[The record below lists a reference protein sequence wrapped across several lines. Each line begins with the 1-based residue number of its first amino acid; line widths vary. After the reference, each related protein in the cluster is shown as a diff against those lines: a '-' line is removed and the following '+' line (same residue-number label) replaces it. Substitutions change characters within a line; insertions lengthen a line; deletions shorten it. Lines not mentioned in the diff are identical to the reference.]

1 MCTYLCENSIWAA
14 LDLLDKKP
22 GGLFQF
28 VALSSHQGDEC
39 SFLQRLFGERQA
51 NASRGTCDEDM
62 LSRERWYEVAV
73 GLRLLHLVEDSC
85 CKNYKR
91 NSKSCTDC

>member
-1 MCTYLCENSIWAA
+1 MHDKEVSKKIEIYNSSSSLAPSSEEECTGAAAFMCTYLCENSIWAA

-28 VALSSHQGDEC
+28 IALSSHQGDEC
-39 SFLQRLFGERQA
+39 SFLQRLLAKRQA

-62 LSRERWYEVAV
+62 LS
-73 GLRLLHLVEDSC
+73 
-85 CKNYKR
+85 
-91 NSKSCTDC
+91 

>member
-1 MCTYLCENSIWAA
+1 MTQKYHRKLRSIDNSSSLAPSSSEEECTGAAAFMCTYLCENSIWAA

-39 SFLQRLFGERQA
+39 SFLQRLLAKRQA

-62 LSRERWYEVAV
+62 LS
-73 GLRLLHLVEDSC
+73 
-85 CKNYKR
+85 
-91 NSKSCTDC
+91 